1 MRNMMRGLL
10 LVGVTVLSTS
20 AAFGASPTLSF
31 HRASASASKGL
42 RQTTMPSGEVL
53 YVATRAT
60 WTTLD
65 VVSAER
71 TSDGTVEI
79 TFSGDVAR
87 RLLNLSQ
94 RSDARVAVKLDGR
107 LASSGTIDGDGR
119 VTFGDL
125 SAEQI
130 TRVTRLS
137 NAEPITLAGAVV
149 TVVPAG
155 SSKDHHFVDVFV
167 HGVSGLRSYQ
177 TTLVVG
183 GGESGRLELTQ
194 VTIDKDRADY
204 VFGDSEIV
212 QATSPISARLAAV
225 RYTGTVDVGEPA
237 YLGTYTFVSSP
248 DASGTFRVNVQVGSD
263 SLLVDDDSELISF
276 SIGADAKILLG
287 SPSRRD
293 DR

>member
-10 LVGVTVLSTS
+10 LVGVTFLSAS

-53 YVATRAT
+53 YVARRAT

-65 VVSAER
+65 VVSAEG
-71 TSDGTVEI
+71 TDEGTVEI
-79 TFSGDVAR
+79 TFSGDAAR
-87 RLLNLSQ
+87 RLSNLSK
-94 RSDARVAVKLDGR
+94 RSGARVAVMLDGT
-107 LASSGTIDGDGR
+107 LASSGTIDRDGR

-137 NAEPITLAGAVV
+137 NGEPITLAGAVV

-155 SSKDHHFVDVFV
+155 SSKDYHFVDVFV

-183 GGESGRLELTQ
+183 GGESGRLELTG
-194 VTIDKDRADY
+194 VTIDKNRADY
-204 VFGDSEIV
+204 VFGGSEIV

-225 RYTGTVDVGEPA
+225 LYDGTVDVGEPA

-248 DASGTFRVNVQVGSD
+248 DATGTFRVNVQAGSD
-263 SLLVDDDSELISF
+263 SLLVDNSSEEIAF
-276 SIGADAKILLG
+276 SIGADAKILVG
-287 SPSRRD
+287 SASRRS